1 MHNDSDSVTVGT
13 TYNFI
18 DESERLFLEQS
29 TFVATNVDDLWSSDG
44 TVVTDAATYLDSDF
58 GSLKL
63 TPSSAE
69 NYVRFNYHSSTASVP
84 SQYAI
89 TTDVDGNDYVEAF
102 MWVRP
107 TKNCTVYLQTVLT
120 EVSFASNTSSY
131 SFVDPFVRHTGN
143 EGSHTLFI
151 GGTDTPTW
159 HLVRAIPIAVPAT
172 GRWSIGVNFR
182 VVFTT
187 LTDAH
192 LNIARPTLHTSQ
204 RFLLG
209 DFFTSVIGNIPEIF
223 LESDF
228 ANYSTNNPTYPL
240 SRFVDVITTTAGD
253 IYDQTISF
261 EYLDSSEGGSA
272 SNLFTLSRLVDPRVC
287 DSAYLSWLSQ
297 FRGRP
302 ILITYQPST
311 EGIGWSVFTLNSSL
325 LSGLDPITNLPV
337 GIDVLGS
344 DATNLGGL
352 PAGVEAFARWQVETG
367 YYGHNAGTIQAMVS
381 AIRRNLTGDEVVNYT
396 LSTNTIAFTTKQSET
411 FGSVVGDIGTSNSVV
426 MSLIEP
432 ARPLGMIVTH
442 TMTA

>member
-1 MHNDSDSVTVGT
+1 MGT
-13 TYNFI
+13 TFNFI

-29 TFVATNVDDLWSSDG
+29 TFVATNIDDLWSSNG
-44 TVVTDAATYLDSDF
+44 TIATDATEYLDADF

-63 TPSSAE
+63 TPSSVD
-69 NYVRFNYHSSTASVP
+69 NYVRFNYHSSVVSVP

-89 TTDVDGNDYVEAF
+89 TTDADGNDFIEAF
-102 MWVRP
+102 MWVKS
-107 TKNCTVYLQTVLT
+107 TKNCTLYLQIELT
-120 EVSFASNTSSY
+120 EVSFDSATSS
-131 SFVDPFVRHTGN
+131 FEFIDPFSRVTGA
-143 EGSHTLFI
+143 EGSHTVDI
-151 GGTDTPTW
+151 GGTDTPIW
-159 HLVRAIPIAVPAT
+159 QLIRAVPVAVPST
-172 GRWSIGVNFR
+172 GRWSIGLNFR
-182 VVFTT
+182 VVFET
-187 LTDAH
+187 LTGAF
-192 LNIARPTLHTSQ
+192 LNIARPSAYQSQ

-209 DFFTSVIGNIPEIF
+209 DFLNNTAAYLPEVFI
-223 LESDF
+223 EADT
-228 ANYSTNNPTYPL
+228 ANFSTNNPTYPL
-240 SRFVDVITTTAGD
+240 MRFLDVITTTASEV
-253 IYDQTISF
+253 YDQAVSF
-261 EYLDSSEGGSA
+261 EYLDASEGGSS

-287 DSAYLSWLSQ
+287 DSSYLSWLAQ

-302 ILITYQPST
+302 VLITYQPST

-367 YYGHNAGTIQAMVS
+367 YYGHNAGTVSAMVN
-381 AIRRNLTGDEVVNYT
+381 AIQRNLTGDQTVNYT

-411 FGSVVGDIGTSNSVV
+411 FGSVVGDVGTSNSVV

-432 ARPLGMIVTH
+432 ARPLGMLVTH